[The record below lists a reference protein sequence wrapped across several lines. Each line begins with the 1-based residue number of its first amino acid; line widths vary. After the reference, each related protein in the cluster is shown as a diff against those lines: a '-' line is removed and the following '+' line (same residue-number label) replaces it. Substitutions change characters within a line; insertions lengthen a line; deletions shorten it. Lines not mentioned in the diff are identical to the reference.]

1 VKRRDTVPPTAIPSE
16 RAVIKGGGI
25 IEEVI
30 DEKITERRIVRK
42 AVLLE
47 VSEKEIAETL
57 KEFSPKATKRE
68 RKYEEQLS
76 ELFREKGLFPD
87 EKAKKR
93 GGFDFVFGRNRIAV
107 ELKAIGSQKAVKE
120 LMDKISKH
128 LDQYEK
134 IFAVV
139 IDETKNPKK
148 TRKKIEEIEKVKPGK
163 ISVILKKTR
172 KKKS

>member
-1 VKRRDTVPPTAIPSE
+1 M
-16 RAVIKGGGI
+16 
-25 IEEVI
+25 
-30 DEKITERRIVRK
+30 
-42 AVLLE
+42 
-47 VSEKEIAETL
+47 
-57 KEFSPKATKRE
+57 
-68 RKYEEQLS
+68 
-76 ELFREKGLFPD
+76 
-87 EKAKKR
+87 
-93 GGFDFVFGRNRIAV
+93 FGRNRIAV